1 MKKRNLPHRARE
13 VRTKDMLLPLT
24 AAAVR
29 SISLENHLALAAMRS
44 GNGTPDT
51 MVSLLRVL
59 YMTYFLCRNDCPEQ
73 DLALFLSAE
82 LALDESIRAATMGLD
97 WQLRAE
103 QIPLIEQVLVR
114 ADELIASVPKYR
126 YVDAWKQLESFS
138 RSDRA
143 SVLPG
148 SQLKMVSK

>member
-1 MKKRNLPHRARE
+1 M
-13 VRTKDMLLPLT
+13 
-24 AAAVR
+24 R
-29 SISLENHLALAAMRS
+29 SISLENHLALATMRS

-59 YMTYFLCRNDCPEQ
+59 YMTYFLCGMDCPEQ
-73 DLALFLSAE
+73 DFALFLEAE
-82 LALDESIRAATMGLD
+82 LALDEIIRAATMGLD
-97 WQLRAE
+97 WQLRAGR
-103 QIPLIEQVLVR
+103 IPLVERVLRR

-126 YVDAWKQLESFS
+126 YVDAWKQLESFT

-148 SQLKMVSK
+148 SQLKVVSK